1 MDIQWYPGHMAK
13 AKRMLR
19 EQIKLV
25 DVVLEIRDARIPV
38 SSGNP
43 DLKQL
48 LGHKKLLIVLNKA
61 DLADEQVTQEWLA
74 YFCGLGEK
82 AVALSA
88 RPEEV
93 KMLPALIRELTKE
106 QEIKWQTRGMR
117 PRPRRAMVVGIPN
130 VGKSSLINS
139 ITKRS
144 SAKTGNKPGVT
155 RGNQWVRIRRDLE
168 LLDTP
173 GLLWPKFDS
182 PQTGLLLA
190 LTGAIKEEVYEPLQ
204 VALNFI
210 GLMREKRP
218 GLFAK
223 AYGLTVAS
231 EQTDWDILNALG
243 NRWGLLKAGGAV
255 DEDKTAIRL
264 LQEFRKGKLGKI
276 TLEVPDKIKRG

>member
-1 MDIQWYPGHMAK
+1 MNIQWYPGHMAK
-13 AKRMLR
+13 AKRLLR

-48 LGHKKLLIVLNKA
+48 LGHKKRLIVLNKA
-61 DLADEQVTQEWLA
+61 DLADEQATKDWLA
-74 YFCGLGEK
+74 YFACQGEK

-93 KMLPALIRELTKE
+93 KIVPTLIRELTRE
-106 QEIKWQTRGMR
+106 QEIKWQSKGMR

-139 ITKRS
+139 ITKKS
-144 SAKTGNKPGVT
+144 STKTGNKPGVT

-173 GLLWPKFDS
+173 GLLWPKFAS
-182 PQTGLLLA
+182 PKTSLLLA
-190 LTGAIKEEVYEPLQ
+190 LTGAIKEEVYEPLH

-210 GLMREKRP
+210 GLMREKHP
-218 GLFAK
+218 GFFAQ
-223 AYGLTVAS
+223 AYGLT
-231 EQTDWDILNALG
+231 EETDQTDWDILDALG

-255 DEDKTAIRL
+255 DDDKTAVRL

-276 TLEVPDKIKRG
+276 TLETPEKIKRG

>member
-13 AKRMLR
+13 AKRLLR

-25 DVVLEIRDARIPV
+25 DAVLEIRDARIPL

-48 LGHKKLLIVLNKA
+48 LGHKKRLIVLNKA
-61 DLADEQVTQEWLA
+61 DLADEQMTQEWLSFFA
-74 YFCGLGEK
+74 GQGEK

-93 KMLPALIRELTKE
+93 KMLPVLLRELTKE
-106 QEIKWQTRGMR
+106 QEIKWLSRGMR

-139 ITKRS
+139 ITKKS

-173 GLLWPKFDS
+173 GLLWPKFAS
-182 PQTGLLLA
+182 PQTGLFLA
-190 LTGAIKEEVYEPLQ
+190 LTGAIKEEVYEPLH

-210 GLMREKRP
+210 GLMRDRQP
-218 GLFAK
+218 GLFAEV
-223 AYGLTVAS
+223 YGLTAER
-231 EQTDWDILNALG
+231 EQSDWDILNALG
-243 NRWGLLKAGGAV
+243 HRWGLLKAGGAV

-264 LQEFRKGKLGKI
+264 LQEFRKGKLGNI
-276 TLEVPDKIKRG
+276 TLETPENIKRG